1 MPEHTGLQHNEERPH
16 ILIVG
21 TADFNNSSP
30 LNNKNFTYN
39 IPSSTWWPWCDYWKD
54 PQNILFQLANMC
66 FVVAYSSTCSK
77 KGVLFMHC
85 WLILGLMLFSAWAWN
100 IICAPDVFTWNFA
113 FMLMNMAQV
122 FHILYQLRPVKF
134 DPELEEAYHALFEP
148 FKLSRLQF
156 KRMVSAEFAQIMSL
170 HAGEAYAVQNLTRT
184 DRLGLL
190 LSGKVNVL
198 SDNQFLH
205 PILPCEFLDSPE
217 FESSR
222 NTVDDKFKV
231 SIVAASTC
239 RYLYWQRSA
248 LEYLFVKD
256 TYVATVL
263 TTLIARDIATKLYAM
278 NNKIVTAK
286 GSHLDIRL
294 PSITSSLTSS
304 GEYKS
309 PIRTKKTEGMC
320 PLSPGTFSNDSR
332 YRSYEK
338 FKENGTLNQNYL
350 SEMEPLTELP
360 SNDDLTSNDVESWL
374 ETSSKYHSCEIV
386 DMENMEVPLIQSRTH
401 VSNRVIKTNFKK
413 TMKNFTYLP
422 ENSTTWGELYNLTNT
437 SDYDYDFQTLNNTG
451 PESTSWALCKEWTPA
466 QHPLFQTANFFFAAA
481 FLVPGSFKQSV
492 LIVRALLSIGY
503 FFLTLWGGVEVCAP
517 DILLWNS
524 LLVVL
529 NLTHTVLLAW
539 KFLPPTLTLE
549 LTDLYLKVFKPLRV
563 SRKHFKE
570 LVREATVMT
579 LERGDIYAVE
589 DVSPADE
596 RLSIL
601 LKGKLRVTCDDTHL
615 HFINVHQFVDS
626 PEWESNH
633 EQSDDVFQV
642 TITAEEDSVYL
653 CWPRMKLERVL
664 RHRPIL
670 KVVLDS
676 IIGKDITQKL
686 YALNEHLTGLSD
698 ERQRGKRDEMWA
710 KAHNRSM
717 SMDAVNTGTTGLV
730 RSQAYRSTHRKNSLT
745 SNVGSLGKLQNQCW
759 VPLVANQFPANSPFT
774 ANKTTSLKIP
784 EVHSR
789 SLRRKEKDKEVKFEN
804 API

>member
-1 MPEHTGLQHNEERPH
+1 MPEHTGLRHNEEIPH
-16 ILIVG
+16 ILFVG
-21 TADFNNSSP
+21 IGENNSSSP
-30 LNNKNFTYN
+30 FDNKNLTYN
-39 IPSSTWWPWCDYWKD
+39 IPSKTWWPWCDYWKD

-66 FVVAYSSTCSK
+66 FVLAYSSTCSK

-148 FKLSRLQF
+148 F
-156 KRMVSAEFAQIMSL
+156 
-170 HAGEAYAVQNLTRT
+170 
-184 DRLGLL
+184 
-190 LSGKVNVL
+190 KVNVL

-309 PIRTKKTEGMC
+309 PIRTKKTEGIC
-320 PLSPGTFSNDSR
+320 PMSPGTFSNDSSR

-338 FKENGTLNQNYL
+338 FKENGNLSQNCYL

-360 SNDDLTSNDVESWL
+360 SNDDLTSNDVEKS
-374 ETSSKYHSCEIV
+374 T
-386 DMENMEVPLIQSRTH
+386 MEVPLIQLRTH
-401 VSNRVIKTNFKK
+401 MSNRNIILKTNFSEASTKEK
-413 TMKNFTYLP
+413 SSPIMTPSNFNKNFTYLP
-422 ENSTTWGELYNLTNT
+422 ENTTWNNSDLVYNLTNT
-437 SDYDYDFQTLNNTG
+437 SDYDYDFQTFNGSAGT
-451 PESTSWALCKEWTPA
+451 ETTSWALCKEWTPA

-492 LIVRALLSIGY
+492 LIVRALLSVGY
-503 FFLTLWGGVEVCAP
+503 FFLTIWGGVEVCAP

-529 NLTHTVLLAW
+529 NLTHTALLAW
-539 KFLPPTLTLE
+539 RFLPPTLTLE

-570 LVREATVMT
+570 LVKEARVMT

-601 LKGKLRVTCDDTHL
+601 LKGK
-615 HFINVHQFVDS
+615 
-626 PEWESNH
+626 
-633 EQSDDVFQV
+633 
-642 TITAEEDSVYL
+642 
-653 CWPRMKLERVL
+653 
-664 RHRPIL
+664 
-670 KVVLDS
+670 
-676 IIGKDITQKL
+676 
-686 YALNEHLTGLSD
+686 
-698 ERQRGKRDEMWA
+698 
-710 KAHNRSM
+710 
-717 SMDAVNTGTTGLV
+717 
-730 RSQAYRSTHRKNSLT
+730 
-745 SNVGSLGKLQNQCW
+745 
-759 VPLVANQFPANSPFT
+759 
-774 ANKTTSLKIP
+774 
-784 EVHSR
+784 
-789 SLRRKEKDKEVKFEN
+789 
-804 API
+804 